1 MLMSS
6 RHCCLCGSSEAS
18 EWYIEDVESKADG
31 ITKLLQFE
39 ADIRIVG
46 VAQFAALA
54 NHRVRI
60 TCPNTWKF
68 WRPGCSN
75 YMSNLKDARFL

>member
-46 VAQFAALA
+46 VAQFAALVA
-54 NHRVRI
+54 SGDREGQHSLRI
-60 TCPNTWKF
+60 NDQYRICF
-68 WRPGCSN
+68 V
-75 YMSNLKDARFL
+75 